1 MFIILHKKRTAK
13 EHCADRKMQ
22 TFKEELKETKKSQKT
37 YYFFLLNNLRQAVK
51 HLVAGRNNQF
61 LDLVGLL
68 ILPADL
74 DVGLVVFA
82 VVRLRKD
89 LKQFQN
95 NQNHKI
101 VPNVTNSRQNLNINK
116 GAPEHVPT

>member
-1 MFIILHKKRTAK
+1 
-13 EHCADRKMQ
+13 
-22 TFKEELKETKKSQKT
+22 
-37 YYFFLLNNLRQAVK
+37 
-51 HLVAGRNNQF
+51 VAGRNNQF
-61 LDLVGLL
+61 LNLVGLL

-82 VVRLRKD
+82 VVRLRKN

>member
-1 MFIILHKKRTAK
+1 M
-13 EHCADRKMQ
+13 
-22 TFKEELKETKKSQKT
+22 
-37 YYFFLLNNLRQAVK
+37 
-51 HLVAGRNNQF
+51 AGRNNQF

-101 VPNVTNSRQNLNINK
+101 VPNVTNERQNINKNK
-116 GAPEHVPT
+116 GAPEHVPS